1 MLWFWMFGLTI
12 VTGLNLLFRLVTI
25 LIPPARQVLKHL
37 FNGEKRQEEGI
48 SKICIH
54 TTELYLFRQFLIL
67 LKIRGFTQSDLSSC
81 RAVLDHCYLGD
92 WFVLYQLSK
101 NSNSY
106 FFRFLL
112 RHLETAL
119 ACQVLCIHLYTW
131 TGGQVQHCTPGH
143 LNI

>member
-1 MLWFWMFGLTI
+1 MVLDVRADHRDGTQPAVSPGHNPHPPRQTGALKNRITI
-12 VTGLNLLFRLVTI
+12 Y
-25 LIPPARQVLKHL
+25 
-37 FNGEKRQEEGI
+37 FNGETRQEGGI

-54 TTELYLFRQFLIL
+54 TNELYLFRQFLIL

-119 ACQVLCIHLYTW
+119 ACQVLYI
-131 TGGQVQHCTPGH
+131 CTPGQVGRCSTVY
-143 LNI
+143 LNT